1 MGTVYRP
8 PSQGSFT
15 EAITEHF
22 SNINTN
28 DREIKSPIRVTCS
41 TSSLIDHI
49 SQNWSVSQQEIID
62 VGLSIIN

>member
-1 MGTVYRP
+1 MGTAYRP

-49 SQNWSVSQQEIID
+49 SQN
-62 VGLSIIN
+62 